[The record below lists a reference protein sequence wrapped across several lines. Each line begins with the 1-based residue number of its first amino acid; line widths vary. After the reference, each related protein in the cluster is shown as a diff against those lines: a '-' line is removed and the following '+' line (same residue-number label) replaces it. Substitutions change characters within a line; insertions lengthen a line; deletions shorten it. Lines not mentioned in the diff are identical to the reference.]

1 MRLTSSPGA
10 MIGGR
15 MIRGPLAGGMSG
27 ADGLGVPIACVAGRV
42 VFAIGAVPD
51 DMAWTVLRHVFL
63 CAFQSAFW
71 QSLEQ

>member
-1 MRLTSSPGA
+1 
-10 MIGGR
+10 

-27 ADGLGVPIACVAGRV
+27 ADGPGVPIACVARGAM
-42 VFAIGAVPD
+42 FAVETMPD
-51 DMAWTVLRHVFL
+51 DIAWTFLRHGFL